1 MNKDVIYID
10 VDDDVTAIIGKIKKA
25 KEKVVAIVP
34 PKRIGALQSAVNLR
48 LLERMAKT
56 EKKKLVIVT
65 TNPALVALAANNSI
79 PVAKNLQSKPELAEV
94 PALAVDE
101 GDDIIDGGDL
111 PVGDHADTVEVH
123 DNTQQPDSIRSDV
136 VDELNIDGEEVS
148 TKTATGAPKKSGGAK
163 DKIKS
168 KIPNFDKFRKRLFL
182 GIAGG
187 VALIALLVWMFAFAP
202 AATVIVTA
210 RTTPVPVS
218 STVELSETKAT
229 SYEEGIVKVIK
240 QEQKQDATV
249 QFEATGT
256 GEVGEKASGSVTFRN
271 CDSSSTV
278 TISQGTLLTTDG
290 LNYVLSQDTVV
301 SAAGFSGGI
310 CTSPGTSSAVTIVAA
325 DVGSDYNQPGG
336 SSMAVSGYS
345 AQMTASAT
353 SSGITGGSSRTVK
366 VVSQE
371 DVEKARAS
379 ILEQSPD
386 GAKQALI
393 EQFTNGE
400 KVIDSSFSV
409 SRGDQVSSPAVDKE
423 APENGMATLTIP
435 TTYTI
440 YAIAASELEDYLM
453 ASLESDID
461 EGQANRVYSAGVDG
475 AELGGFKKSG
485 DTITVIINTT
495 GSIGPELDEATLKD
509 MVKGKIYGEVQSQL
523 ESIDGIQEVDVQFS
537 YFWVRSVPNDA
548 NKITIEFQVQ
558 DEN

>member
-240 QEQKQDATV
+240 QEQKQDASV

-256 GEVGEKASGSVTFRN
+256 KDVGDKATGVLRLTKLSQSDQEVPAGSRYTTPGGLVF
-271 CDSSSTV
+271 
-278 TISQGTLLTTDG
+278 TTDTDATIPASVPCFPT
-290 LNYVLSQDTVV
+290 YCAQTVDVGVTAEDPGEQYNNV
-301 SAAGFSGGI
+301 SGTATGPSGTTGTFQGATSGG
-310 CTSPGTSSAVTIVAA
+310 TSKVA
-325 DVGSDYNQPGG
+325 
-336 SSMAVSGYS
+336 
-345 AQMTASAT
+345 
-353 SSGITGGSSRTVK
+353 K